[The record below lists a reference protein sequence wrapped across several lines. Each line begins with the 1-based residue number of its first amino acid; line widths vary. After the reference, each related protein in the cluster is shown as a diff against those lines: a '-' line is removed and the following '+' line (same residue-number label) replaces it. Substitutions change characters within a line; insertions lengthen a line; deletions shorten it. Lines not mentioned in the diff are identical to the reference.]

1 MAKYEVMLVVS
12 GELEET
18 KADKV
23 CNELASIISAKDLK
37 LNKLGLKDLAYEIKK
52 NKKGYYYQLNF
63 TSNNSNSIKEFNRL
77 SRINKQVLRNLVINL
92 EKDYGYKA
100 TINPKKIARNQKKA
114 VIYSKVQEE
123 LKKKMEERQQQLVE
137 NLVKA

>member
-63 TSNNSNSIKEFNRL
+63 TSNDSNSIKEFNRL

>member
-23 CNELASIISAKDLK
+23 CNELASIISTKDLK

-63 TSNNSNSIKEFNRL
+63 TSNDSNSIKEFNRL